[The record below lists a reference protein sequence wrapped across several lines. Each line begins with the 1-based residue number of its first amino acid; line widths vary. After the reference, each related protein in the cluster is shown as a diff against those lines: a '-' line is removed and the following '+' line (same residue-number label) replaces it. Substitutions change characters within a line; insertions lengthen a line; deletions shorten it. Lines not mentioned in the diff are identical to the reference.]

1 MAKLRAVEQK
11 ARECEVEYWRYE
23 DLYTV
28 RSPSGKVYEI
38 RVRDEG
44 ASGTCNCAWGQV
56 HPDASLENG
65 CSHLRAVWAYLRAP
79 DAKAF
84 EAESDA
90 AYEAA
95 LREAEALARDCGEA
109 YEAARAAGYSEAD
122 AAAAADSMCG
132 YTPEE
137 YYAE

>member
-79 DAKAF
+79 DDHSA
-84 EAESDA
+84 S
-90 AYEAA
+90 YEEA